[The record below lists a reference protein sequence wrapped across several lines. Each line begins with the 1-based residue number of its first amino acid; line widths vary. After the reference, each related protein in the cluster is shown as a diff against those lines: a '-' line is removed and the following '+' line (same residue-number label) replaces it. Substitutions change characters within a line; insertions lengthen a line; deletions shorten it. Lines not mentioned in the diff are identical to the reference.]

1 MHSRWFLLSL
11 SLVALLP
18 AVAAPGQVREQIRV
32 QTTLVNVPVM
42 VSDEA
47 GGTVLG
53 LAAQDFALYDDGVL
67 QPLAFFAAATE
78 PIRVALL
85 LDTSKS
91 TATVLDRIRKAADGF
106 VSQLRPGDE
115 AMVVSFDS
123 EVNVLCRWKSEQEE
137 IRKAIRGAV
146 VGNYV
151 GSRMRDAVA
160 LAVEKYLRP
169 GQGRKAIIL
178 LTDGQDYGSS
188 VSPDDVVRAVVDSGV
203 VMYPVLYRIDRR
215 ELAKKLF
222 GISLPKATPGGE
234 GWVETERAALDSLQ
248 RMAAESAGALYH
260 SEIPDLKK
268 TFARV
273 ADELRHQY
281 LLAFYP
287 DPSRVDGADHILSVS
302 ASRSGLKV
310 RARTS
315 YRAAAAKHPQSPSMQ

>member
-1 MHSRWFLLSL
+1 MHPRWLLFPL
-11 SLVALLP
+11 SPFIFVQT
-18 AVAAPGQVREQIRV
+18 VSAPGQVREQIRV

-42 VSDEA
+42 VSDGA
-47 GGTVLG
+47 GGTVIG
-53 LAAQDFALYDDGVL
+53 LEANDFALYDDGVR

-123 EVNVLCRWKSEQEE
+123 EVNILCRWKSEQKE
-137 IRKAIRGAV
+137 IKQAIRSAE

-160 LAVEKYLRP
+160 LVVEKYLRP

-188 VSPDDVVRAVVDSGV
+188 VSPDDVVRAAVDSGI
-203 VMYPVLYRIDRR
+203 VMYPVFYRIDRR

-222 GISLPKATPGGE
+222 GISLPKDIPGGE

-248 RMAAESAGALYH
+248 RMAEESAGALYR

-287 DPSRVDGADHILSVS
+287 DPSRVDGADHRLSVS
-302 ASRSGLKV
+302 VSRSGLHV
-310 RARTS
+310 RARTR
-315 YRAAAAKHPQSPSMQ
+315 YRASAAKHPQAPAMH